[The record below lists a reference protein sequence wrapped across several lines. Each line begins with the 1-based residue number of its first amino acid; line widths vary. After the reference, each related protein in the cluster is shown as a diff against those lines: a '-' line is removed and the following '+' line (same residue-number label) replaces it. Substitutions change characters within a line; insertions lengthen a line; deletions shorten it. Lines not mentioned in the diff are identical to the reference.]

1 MKLWIISDLHLEHG
15 ERRWW
20 REIPDHDLVVLAGDI
35 SGSISRSVQYAE
47 TMFDKPVIYVAGNH
61 EFYGK
66 NIDRELTDAANLGR
80 PNSNVRFLDNSDA
93 VIDGIHFIGSTL
105 WTDFQLFGENF
116 KNQCIKS
123 SRLLTDFRLIHQSEN
138 ERFTPESSITRHEV
152 AKAFIDEALTRH
164 PALPKVIV
172 THHAPNAKSIHPR
185 YQSGDLNAAFASDL
199 SSTIERGKP
208 TLWIH
213 GHVHDRCDYKIDRTK
228 VVCNPLGYTFE
239 GLGFDPM
246 FVVDLEES
254 IYSALKSEAPNR

>member
-20 REIPDHDLVVLAGDI
+20 REIPEHDVVVLAGDI
-35 SGSISRSVQYAE
+35 SGSISQSIDYAE
-47 TMFDKPVIYVAGNH
+47 GLFQKPVIYVAGNH

-66 NIDRELTDAANLGR
+66 NIDRELAAFRNIER
-80 PNSNVRFLDNSDA
+80 PDSNVQFLHNSEA
-93 VIDGIHFIGSTL
+93 LIDGILFIGSTL

-116 KNQCIKS
+116 EAQCIKS
-123 SRLLTDFRLIHQSEN
+123 ARLLTDFRLIHQGEN
-138 ERFTPESSITRHEV
+138 ERFTPESSIARHEV
-152 AKAFIDEALTRH
+152 ARAFIDEALARH
-164 PALPKVIV
+164 PALPKVVI
-172 THHAPNAKSIHPR
+172 THHAPNANSIHPR

-213 GHVHDRCDYKIDRTK
+213 GHVHDRCDYQIGQTR

-239 GLGFDPM
+239 GLGFDPS
-246 FVVDLEES
+246 FVIEVQ
-254 IYSALKSEAPNR
+254 RT